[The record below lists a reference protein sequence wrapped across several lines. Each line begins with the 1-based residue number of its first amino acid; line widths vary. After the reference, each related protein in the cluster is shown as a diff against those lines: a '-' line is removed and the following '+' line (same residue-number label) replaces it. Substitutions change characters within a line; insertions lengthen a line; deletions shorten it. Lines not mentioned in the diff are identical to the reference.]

1 MHKNNVNTNDFFKI
15 MQFFIIF
22 AQKIVIPPYLFI
34 YFILLIFKYQPY
46 GSFKIRVHLA

>member
-1 MHKNNVNTNDFFKI
+1 MNKININTNDFFKI

-22 AQKIVIPPYLFI
+22 AQNIEIQPYLFI